1 MMFVMSLIGF
11 VSLLLAPTGQDAESR
26 TWKAGSSE
34 YSIKGALIAY
44 NDTTVVLKRDRS
56 EKLVAVEIAELSEP
70 DQKFVADKREKDKQ
84 KAAESPAEDWHTWTS
99 QAGWQIRGRVLAYGR
114 KDLVIDRKS
123 GVVTINGKA
132 FSSLG
137 ALQKKL
143 VLAVLSKLEGKAI
156 ENEADVRAL
165 TGSSKGQ
172 PKQYTLDGVMLE
184 LESKDQVSVPFF
196 MFSEKDLEHLQSG
209 WEAWL
214 AAERDSEA
222 QAREDFLVRQ
232 EAVQYQLMQQRQMKH
247 EQMEILKLNLLASA
261 AGVTTI
267 WEVALFPA
275 PGTRGRPMTV
285 VVSAQNSQAA
295 AQFAVRQHR
304 GYVAGPIRKI
314 SNN

>member
-1 MMFVMSLIGF
+1 MMSMFSVIGL
-11 VSLLLAPTGQDAESR
+11 VSLLFAPTIQDVESR

-34 YSIKGALIAY
+34 YSIKGVLVAY
-44 NDTTVVLKRDRS
+44 NDNTVVLKRDRS

-84 KAAESPAEDWHTWTS
+84 DAAESPAEDWHTWTS

-132 FSSLG
+132 FSSLDV
-137 ALQKKL
+137 LQQKL

-165 TGSSKGQ
+165 TGSSKGE

-184 LESKDQVSVPFF
+184 LESKDHVPVPFF
-196 MFSEKDLEHLQSG
+196 MFSEKDLELLRSG

-214 AAERDSEA
+214 AAEQDAEA
-222 QAREDFLVRQ
+222 RAREDFLVRQ
-232 EAVQYQLMQQRQMKH
+232 EAMQYQRMQHRKMQH

-267 WEVALFPA
+267 WEVALLPA

-285 VVSAQNSQAA
+285 VVSAPNSQAA
-295 AQFAVRQHR
+295 AQVAVQQHR
-304 GYVAGPIRKI
+304 GFVAGPIRKV